1 MKRLTKAL
9 LLGSVGVALSAAPI
23 FVNDPIDD
31 EFAKMQQYLNS
42 MIQTHMSAPAIAN
55 YNYPRT
61 NIQDKK
67 DAIMLDFDLAG
78 IDKKNIKLSID
89 ANNILTLEGKKEN
102 KIEQKDDKNNYVRRE
117 IFYGSFQRTIQL
129 PENIVQEKLTTKFE
143 NGILHVTIPKKE
155 IKKPKAKT
163 IPIN

>member
-1 MKRLTKAL
+1 MKKFTKAL
-9 LLGSVGVALSAAPI
+9 LISSLGVALYAAPI

-42 MIQTHMSAPAIAN
+42 MLQTHLSAPAIAN

-61 NIQDKK
+61 NIQDTK
-67 DAIMLDFDLAG
+67 DTIILDFDLAG

-89 ANNILTLEGKKEN
+89 ENNVLTLEGKKES
-102 KIEQKDDKNNYVRRE
+102 KVEEKDDKGEYVRRE
-117 IFYGSFQRTIQL
+117 IFYGSFHRAIQL
-129 PENIVQEKLTTKFE
+129 PENIVQEKLKTKYE
-143 NGILHVTIPKKE
+143 NGVLHVTIPKKE
-155 IKKPKAKT
+155 IKKPKAKI